1 MDIFLLVVFLVQIN
15 QMFNMIDNKI
25 KKFIKKK
32 SLEDSPNE
40 TCGFIVEENNEFK
53 CIPTTN
59 IAKNKQIN
67 FEISGID
74 FLNIKSKYNIIAIYH
89 SHTNDFEDFSEQ
101 DKKCAEAMNCDL
113 VLYFIRDD
121 IFKVYEPLNK
131 KNNKYIGR
139 YFELGKYDCFSLV
152 KDFYE
157 KEKKIIL
164 NYDKNI
170 YSQNLESMNVENEA
184 LKFYEKNNLKQVSIN
199 EIKSHDILL
208 MDSFILNKA
217 KHFAIYL
224 GNDKILHQP
233 LFGFSKIDNYCNF
246 YKRHTAYAFRSKEND

>member
-1 MDIFLLVVFLVQIN
+1 MS
-15 QMFNMIDNKI
+15 NMIDNKI

-74 FLNIKSKYNIIAIYH
+74 FLNIKSRYNIIAIYH
-89 SHTNDFEDFSEQ
+89 SHTNDFEEFSEQ
-101 DKKCAEAMNCDL
+101 DKICAEAMSCDL
-113 VLYFIRDD
+113 ILYFIKDD
-121 IFKVYEPLNK
+121 AFKVYEPFNK
-131 KNNKYIGR
+131 KNNTYIGR
-139 YFELGKYDCFSLV
+139 YFQLGKYDCFSLIE
-152 KDFYE
+152 DFYK
-157 KEKKIIL
+157 KEKKIEFK
-164 NYDKNI
+164 YDKTF
-170 YSQNLESMNVENEA
+170 YSQSLENMNIENEM
-184 LKFYEKNNLKQVSIN
+184 LKFYESNGLKQVSIT
-199 EIKSHDILL
+199 EIKPHDILL
-208 MDSFILNKA
+208 MDTFSFNKA

-224 GNDKILHQP
+224 GDNKILHQP

-246 YKRHTAYAFRSKEND
+246 YKRRTSYAFRSKEND